1 MLKRK
6 YLLNLINKHIV
17 WRDNMRIGIIDSGMG
32 GLMVLQRIKEKHP
45 NHHYIYFGDTAHL
58 PYGEKTKE
66 QLLDYSISIIDFL
79 LTKDVDLIILAC
91 GTLSSTIYEDLKQ
104 KYMVSIM
111 DVIHPAIDFLNQK
124 EYPSVG
130 VIGTTV
136 TIQSK
141 IFEQHSNTEIRSI
154 ACPKFVPLIENG
166 MIDSKNM
173 KEAVEEYLSPFKEQ
187 SIDALVLGCTHYP
200 MIQTQIREYLNKNIE
215 YIDLGQIIA
224 DKIPL
229 SKEATGQTE
238 LYFSRVED
246 KMINQ
251 VKSTIGNYPVVEIK
265 L

>member
-1 MLKRK
+1 MPVEFHKET
-6 YLLNLINKHIV
+6 YSIV
-17 WRDNMRIGIIDSGMG
+17 WRDSMRIGIIDSGMG
-32 GLMVLQRIKEKHP
+32 GLMVLQKIKKKHP

-79 LTKDVDLIILAC
+79 LTKGVDLIILAC

-104 KYMVSIM
+104 KYTVSIM
-111 DVIHPAIDFLNQK
+111 DVIHPTIDFLNQK
-124 EYPSVG
+124 KYRSVG

-141 IFEQHSNTEIRSI
+141 IFEQHSNKEIRSV

-166 MIDSKNM
+166 KMESKDM

-200 MIQTQIREYLNKNIE
+200 MIQTQIREYLNKRID
-215 YIDLGQIIA
+215 YIDLGHIIS

-229 SKEATGQTE
+229 SKEATRQTE
-238 LYFSRVED
+238 LYFSRVGD
-246 KMINQ
+246 KIINQ
-251 VKSTIGNYPVVEIK
+251 VKSMIGNYPVIEIK